1 MVDENFFRDA
11 GKNLRNEMIV
21 DNANRDQ
28 SLAALALLPEFCET
42 GISQFFD
49 GGKHDLRIQHF
60 GEHLS
65 IHYLTRI
72 NKNGL
77 SVSGPTALVIVAD
90 DGTMSW
96 AAGTTWRPKGEQG
109 PALVATSFDAAD
121 YEQQVA
127 ERLAAFLAES
137 ERQYRG
143 QNAG

>member
-11 GKNLRNEMIV
+11 GQELRNELIV

-28 SLAALALLPEFCET
+28 ALAALDALPGFCET
-42 GISQFFD
+42 GISEFFD

-65 IHYLTRI
+65 VHYLTRV
-72 NKNGL
+72 NKNGH
-77 SVSGPTALVIVAD
+77 SVSGPTALIVVAP

-109 PALVATSFDAAD
+109 PALVATPIDVAD

-127 ERLAAFLAES
+127 ERLTEFLAES